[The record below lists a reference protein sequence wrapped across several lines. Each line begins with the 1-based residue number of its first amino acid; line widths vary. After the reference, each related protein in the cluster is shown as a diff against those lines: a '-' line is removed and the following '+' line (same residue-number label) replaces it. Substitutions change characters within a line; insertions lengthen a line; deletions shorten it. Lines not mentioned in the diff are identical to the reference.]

1 MKQSREYRAAHRAAD
16 KIEPRMARAVLVAAT
31 RLRSRIPIS
40 AIEDALES
48 GDLRLA
54 GDILTRVD
62 FDDAYL
68 PSSDIIKETV
78 IKGGKIADRDIRNG

>member
-1 MKQSREYRAAHRAAD
+1 
-16 KIEPRMARAVLVAAT
+16 MARAVLVAAT